1 MRVISGNL
9 KGKKISFINSETT
22 RPLRDI
28 VREGI
33 FNILEHS
40 NLIDLKIKNSTILD
54 LYSGIGSFGIECVS
68 RNAKEVNF
76 VEQDKDANLI
86 LLKNINNLSIKD
98 KVFLNN
104 TSVNNFLENRQEKKY
119 DIIFMDPPYRDKN
132 FLHELKTL
140 YKLDIVNKKH
150 IVIIH
155 REIRENINLSDSLN
169 ILFSRKYGRSEIFF
183 GNLLV

>member
-54 LYSGIGSFGIECVS
+54 LYSGIGSFGI
-68 RNAKEVNF
+68 F
-76 VEQDKDANLI
+76 VTY
-86 LLKNINNLSIKD
+86 
-98 KVFLNN
+98 F
-104 TSVNNFLENRQEKKY
+104 
-119 DIIFMDPPYRDKN
+119 
-132 FLHELKTL
+132 
-140 YKLDIVNKKH
+140 
-150 IVIIH
+150 
-155 REIRENINLSDSLN
+155 
-169 ILFSRKYGRSEIFF
+169 
-183 GNLLV
+183 